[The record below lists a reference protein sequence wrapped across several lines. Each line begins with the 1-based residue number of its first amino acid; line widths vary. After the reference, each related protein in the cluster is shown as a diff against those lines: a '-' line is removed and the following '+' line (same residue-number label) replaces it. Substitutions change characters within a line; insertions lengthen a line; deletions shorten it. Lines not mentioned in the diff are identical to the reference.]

1 MSAKENN
8 KKIVAGG
15 VILFLLLVLGLSFY
29 PSFTADTYIH
39 FNRTWM
45 ESAINMSRRN
55 GRPFISLFFILM
67 GSLHQAPELYL
78 LISSCLALCFLG
90 LSVWCLARLLEKT
103 EVASS
108 LMAPFLSLIILV
120 NPFILSYFL
129 FVERGMMMFAL
140 LMAILATYIRI
151 CKPITHWLLVSTVLA
166 TVSMLTYQSFTS
178 LYLMLCLCFAVEK
191 RDVKTAIRSFL
202 ISSIPFVVSGLVS
215 LFYLK
220 LFGIGRF
227 NLENLGLLARML
239 RFLKSLI
246 KSYILGFN
254 IGPDGFLLFSLL
266 LAIGYLLWRVKR
278 QLNGTAAEKTRA
290 KLILLALPLLFLLPS
305 VQSLVARA
313 GSGARSTYSAA
324 CLFGLFLLL
333 ARLDFKK
340 AKLVK
345 GTLVTLYLA
354 VFTLTFNKI
363 FLQQIVVT
371 QLDQNRMQVVQ
382 QMVRDYEEKTQIKV
396 TKRAIYTDAHPQLD
410 NQYTDFIDSHSGI
423 LNTGNLVKSPV
434 TNLDPFS
441 IYTYMTGE
449 KLEKTEKD
457 SAIKAYFKSKDWS
470 TFSPDQI
477 IIKGDTIHMA
487 VY

>member
-1 MSAKENN
+1 
-8 KKIVAGG
+8 
-15 VILFLLLVLGLSFY
+15 
-29 PSFTADTYIH
+29 
-39 FNRTWM
+39 M

-90 LSVWCLARLLEKT
+90 LSVWCLARLFEKT

-120 NPFILSYFL
+120 NPFIISYFL
-129 FVERGMMMFAL
+129 YVERGMMMFAL

-178 LYLMLCLCFAVEK
+178 LYLLLCLCFAVEK

-215 LFYLK
+215 LLYLK

-227 NLENLGLLARML
+227 NLENLGLVARML
-239 RFLKSLI
+239 RLLKSLI

-290 KLILLALPLLFLLPS
+290 KLILLALPLLFLLPCAL
-305 VQSLVARA
+305 SLVTKA

-324 CLFGLFLLL
+324 CLVGLFLLL

-354 VFTLTFNKI
+354 VLTLTFNKI

-410 NQYTDFIDSHSGI
+410 NQYSAFTDSDSGI
-423 LNTGNLVKSPV
+423 LDSGKLVESPI
-434 TNLDPFS
+434 TNLYPFS
-441 IYTYMTGE
+441 IYTYMTGKE
-449 KLEKTEKD
+449 FEVIEQD
-457 SAIKAYFKSKDWS
+457 SDIKAYFESKDWS

>member
-1 MSAKENN
+1 MSTKENN

-15 VILFLLLVLGLSFY
+15 VILFLLLVFGLSFY
-29 PSFTADTYIH
+29 PSFTVDTYIH

-45 ESAINMSRRN
+45 ESAINMSRKN

-78 LISSCLALCFLG
+78 LISSCLAFCFLG
-90 LSVWCLARLLEKT
+90 LSVWLLARLLEKT

-120 NPFILSYFL
+120 NPFIISYFL
-129 FVERGMMMFAL
+129 YVERGMMMFAL

-191 RDVKTAIRSFL
+191 RDIKTAIRSFL

-215 LFYLK
+215 LLYLK

-227 NLENLGLLARML
+227 NLENLGLVARML
-239 RFLKSLI
+239 RLLKSLI

-254 IGPDGFLLFSLL
+254 IGPDGFILISLL
-266 LAIGYLLWRVKR
+266 LAIGCLLWRVKR
-278 QLNGTAAEKTRA
+278 QLKGATAEKTRA
-290 KLILLALPLLFLLPS
+290 KLTLLALPLLFLLPS

-324 CLFGLFLLL
+324 CLVGLFLLL

-354 VFTLTFNKI
+354 VLSLTFNKI

-371 QLDQNRMQVVQ
+371 QLDQTRMLVVQ

-396 TKRAIYTDAHPQLD
+396 TKRAIYTDAHPRLD
-410 NQYTDFIDSHSGI
+410 NQYTAFTDSDSGI
-423 LNTGNLVKSPV
+423 LDSGKLVKSPI
-434 TNLDPFS
+434 TNLYPFS

-449 KLEKTEKD
+449 EFEGIEQD
-457 SAIKAYFKSKDWS
+457 CDIKAYFESKDWS
-470 TFSPDQI
+470 IFSPDQI